1 MHEEMFEREKACYE
15 QNFEQARSLNIQMNR
30 VPVLAMTLTGGL
42 WFAAGITENL
52 HCAMRFG
59 LLVFAGCCNLALI
72 AAALRIRDVF
82 DSYLEKLRDFQPDSF
97 VDGKP
102 KEARVP
108 RLKDYSMIGIYC
120 ALMGLG
126 SLVSFSGALAF
137 YWPFDGG
144 VWIGMIGSV
153 AIVGAWSY
161 TLFTLFGSEKEDET
175 V

>member
-1 MHEEMFEREKACYE
+1 MQNEILEREKVCYE

-52 HCAMRFG
+52 HCVMRFG

-82 DSYLEKLRDFQPDSF
+82 RSYLEKLREFHPDSF

-102 KEARVP
+102 RQARVP

-120 ALMGLG
+120 ALMGFG
-126 SLVSFSGALAF
+126 SLLSFGGALAF
-137 YWPFDGG
+137 YWPFGSG
-144 VWIGMIGSV
+144 VWIGVVCSV
-153 AIVGAWSY
+153 VIFGVWSY
-161 TLFTLFGSEKEDET
+161 TLFGPKKKDKE

>member
-1 MHEEMFEREKACYE
+1 MQKETLEREKVCYE
-15 QNFEQARSLNIQMNR
+15 QNFEQARSLNIQMNQ

-82 DSYLEKLRDFQPDSF
+82 HSYLEKLKEFHPDSF

-120 ALMGLG
+120 VLMGFG
-126 SLVSFSGALAF
+126 SLLSFSGALTF
-137 YWPFDGG
+137 YWPLGSS
-144 VWIGMIGSV
+144 VWIGIVCSV
-153 AIVGAWSY
+153 AIFGVWS
-161 TLFTLFGSEKEDET
+161 FTLFGARKEDET
-175 V
+175 E

>member
-1 MHEEMFEREKACYE
+1 MSEENFEREKVCYQ
-15 QNFEQARSLNIQMNR
+15 QNFEQARSLNNQMNR

-82 DSYLEKLRDFQPDSF
+82 HSYLEKLKDFHPDSF

-102 KEARVP
+102 GEAKVP
-108 RLKDYSMIGIYC
+108 RLKDYSMIVIYC
-120 ALMGLG
+120 VLMGFG
-126 SLVSFSGALAF
+126 SLLSFSGALAF
-137 YWPFDGG
+137 YWPFGGG
-144 VWIGMIGSV
+144 VWIGIICSV
-153 AIVGAWSY
+153 VIFGVWSY
-161 TLFTLFGSEKEDET
+161 TLFKSKKEAET